1 MKIIEEKNVK
11 TIFLD
16 DKDSINVRTLKKNPV
31 TIKIECVNGCLLV
44 DEVSS
49 SKIKDISIEQE
60 QLEKLKQYN
69 QKKSKKKGK

>member
-16 DKDSINVRTLKKNPV
+16 DKDSIDVRTLKKNPV

-69 QKKSKKKGK
+69 QKKARKKGK

>member
-31 TIKIECVNGCLLV
+31 TIKIECVNVCLLV
-44 DEVSS
+44 DEFSS
-49 SKIKDISIEQE
+49 
-60 QLEKLKQYN
+60 
-69 QKKSKKKGK
+69 